1 MSVKEIAYLGPIGT
15 YSHLVA
21 EKRFG
26 TRIRLVPFPT
36 IPEVFAHVSR
46 HPERLGVVPI
56 ENSSGGAIYDTVDIL
71 MEGKPKTHISEEIS
85 LVVKLALLGRKDAR
99 IRTLYS
105 HFAPL
110 EHCAHWIKK
119 NLPGATRQV
128 VASTAMAARHAFL
141 DDHGAALGC
150 RRSADLYNLDI
161 LRYPVEADVPN
172 VTSFLVIAGKRAA
185 QARATRTTLG
195 AVTHNVPGGLCDFL
209 ETFRAHNVNLC
220 RLLSRPIRGRPREYA
235 FLTDIEGGIQ
245 EPGVKRALRAARKTC
260 VELRI
265 IGSYPSGLVYKS

>member
-1 MSVKEIAYLGPIGT
+1 MSANKIAYLGPIGT

-26 TRIRLVPFPT
+26 VKPQYVPFPT
-36 IPEVFAHVSR
+36 IPEVCAYVSR
-46 HPERLGVVPI
+46 RSDRLGIVPI

-71 MEGKPKTHISEEIS
+71 MEGKPKIHIDEEIS
-85 LVVKLALLGRKDAR
+85 LVVKLALLGRKGCK
-99 IRTLYS
+99 IKTLYS

-110 EHCAHWIKK
+110 EHCAPWIKK
-119 NLPGATRQV
+119 NLPGVDRQV

-141 DDHGAALGC
+141 DDNAAALGC

-161 LRYPVEADVPN
+161 LHYPVEADIPN
-172 VTSFLVIAGKRAA
+172 VTSFLVISGKGKTLTRAS
-185 QARATRTTLG
+185 RTTLC

-209 ETFRAHNVNLC
+209 DTFRAHGVNLC
-220 RLLSRPIRGRPREYA
+220 RLLSRPIRGCPREYA
-235 FLTDIEGGIQ
+235 FLADIEGGRQ
-245 EPGVKRALRAARKTC
+245 DTKVKQALRAARKTC
-260 VELRI
+260 VQLKI